1 MSGLKEGTIL
11 CEKKIAQ
18 QLPYHSFLI
27 VSLCLKQEI
36 AKQFP
41 QLQFDRKNKAIM
53 AEIGS
58 TYLEGYFIMVSFFL
72 LQTHFCIHRY
82 IMVVVEFEARE

>member
-11 CEKKIAQ
+11 CEKKS
-18 QLPYHSFLI
+18 LSNFPTTHLLI
-27 VSLCLKQEI
+27 VSLCFKQEI

-72 LQTHFCIHRY
+72 LQTHFCIPRY
-82 IMVVVEFEARE
+82 IMVV

>member
-1 MSGLKEGTIL
+1 M
-11 CEKKIAQ
+11 KKKFAQ
-18 QLPYHSFLI
+18 QLPYRSFLI

-58 TYLEGYFIMVSFFL
+58 TYIPRGLLYFGIIL
-72 LQTHFCIHRY
+72 LTTDSLLHRY
-82 IMVVVEFEARE
+82 IMVVVEFQARE

>member
-1 MSGLKEGTIL
+1 M
-11 CEKKIAQ
+11 KKKS
-18 QLPYHSFLI
+18 LSFPTTHLLI

-58 TYLEGYFIMVSFFL
+58 TYPEGYFIVVSFFL
-72 LQTHFCIHRY
+72 LQTHFCIPRY
-82 IMVVVEFEARE
+82 IMVVEKFQAREWKKKI